1 MVSRLELARREVG
14 AEQRER
20 KRECV
25 GEDRGEGKRKGKKES
40 MP

>member
-20 KRECV
+20 KSWGRLA
-25 GEDRGEGKRKGKKES
+25 EGH
-40 MP
+40 